1 MWDRRIVENI
11 DETVGRFSVSC
22 KFKNVEDQ
30 FEWAFTSIYGPNSA
44 HDRRLLWEE
53 LAGIHSWSMPW
64 CLGGDFNV
72 VQFPSER
79 SGSSPFTSAMID
91 FSDFI
96 SEQGLIDLPL
106 EGGTFT
112 WSNFREVASHSRLD
126 RFLLSSD

>member
-1 MWDRRIVENI
+1 MEFISRREIRSLWGCQHVDWLYLDSIGASDGVLVMWDKRTMEKINEA
-11 DETVGRFSVSC
+11 VGRFSVSC

-79 SGSSPFTSAMID
+79 SEIGRAH
-91 FSDFI
+91 
-96 SEQGLIDLPL
+96 
-106 EGGTFT
+106 
-112 WSNFREVASHSRLD
+112 V
-126 RFLLSSD
+126 